1 MKRSKQTTNHSRR
14 VFLARAVSLAGLAG
28 LAAIP
33 GAASAQES
41 FSPVAGRDYILI
53 DPPQPTRVGAGKIE
67 VLEFFNYSCPHCFR
81 FQGPFARWRDRAAAE
96 VEIARQPV
104 VFSRTRG
111 LYARLYYALESIG
124 RGEEL
129 GDKIYEAIHRERR
142 LLNSEGRI
150 VDFLAE
156 NGIEN
161 AEAVFNSF
169 TVDAKAKRSEPSEL
183 TSKYGV
189 NSTPQ
194 VVVAGKYRLNLELSR
209 NYDRLFETIDALV
222 EREKRGI

>member
-1 MKRSKQTTNHSRR
+1 MKRPTQSTNHSRR
-14 VFLARAVSLAGLAG
+14 GFLASAVSLAG

-33 GAASAQES
+33 GAASAQEN

-53 DPPQPTRVGAGKIE
+53 NPPQPMRVGAGKIE
-67 VLEFFNYSCPHCFR
+67 ILEFFNYSCPHCFS

-96 VEIARQPV
+96 AEVVRQPV
-104 VFSRTRG
+104 IFTRTRG
-111 LYARLYYALESIG
+111 LFVRLYYALQALG
-124 RGEEL
+124 RAEEMR
-129 GDKIYEAIHRERR
+129 DKIYNAIHREHR

-150 VDFLAE
+150 LDFLAE

-161 AEAVFNSF
+161 AAAVFNSF
-169 TVDAKAKRSEPSEL
+169 AVNIKVKRSESSKL
-183 TSKYGV
+183 VTKYGV